1 MEISRKTDYAIRMLA
16 ELIRSDGEIVSV
28 RCAANENHV
37 PYSFARS
44 IQHDLVKT
52 GIVESVRG
60 SRGGMRIA
68 VDPKQM
74 TLLDVVEAV
83 QGPVQ
88 IEDQYEVTEG
98 SSLEAEL
105 AFIWSGAQKLLKD
118 YLSAVTLYQV
128 VMEGRYPVLEQ
139 GCHFVASESQERA
152 TLSEE

>member
-28 RCAANENHV
+28 RSAANENHV

-68 VDPKQM
+68 VDPKQT
-74 TLLDVVEAV
+74 TLLDIVEAV

-88 IEDQYEVTEG
+88 IEDQYEV
-98 SSLEAEL
+98 SSDSQLEADL
-105 AFIWSGAQKLLKD
+105 AGIWTRAQTLMRD

-128 VMEGRYPVLEQ
+128 VVEGRYPVLEQ
-139 GCHFVASESQERA
+139 GCHFVASDLQ
-152 TLSEE
+152 